1 MTVLILKHHSTVIL
15 LISLCRA
22 NPKMQTRI
30 GEYNKEDVVL
40 MLPNGLT
47 VEKLGHFQIWCKTYK
62 VNFGEWSMP

>member
-1 MTVLILKHHSTVIL
+1 MTVIL

-47 VEKLGHFQIWCKTYK
+47 VEQLGHFQIWCKTYK

>member
-1 MTVLILKHHSTVIL
+1 MIDNKAACHLHAPNVF
-15 LISLCRA
+15 LCRA
-22 NPKMQTRI
+22 NPKMQMRI

-47 VEKLGHFQIWCKTYK
+47 VEKLRHFQVWCKTYK